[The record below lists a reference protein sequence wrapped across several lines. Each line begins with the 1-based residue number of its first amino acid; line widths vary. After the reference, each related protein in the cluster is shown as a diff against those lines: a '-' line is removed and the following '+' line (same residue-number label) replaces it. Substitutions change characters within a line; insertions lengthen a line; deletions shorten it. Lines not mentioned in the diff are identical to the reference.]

1 MNGPVRALLS
11 WLLVN
16 GAWAIPALIGYGLGW
31 KYARNVFRAADKF
44 IAAAGGK
51 SGYYTVSAECGASK
65 TKLGAV
71 GRALIDS
78 VFGQGHCAEAAKDE
92 GLL

>member
-1 MNGPVRALLS
+1 MAPLTRTLLG
-11 WLLVN
+11 WFLVN
-16 GAWAIPALIGYGLGW
+16 GAWVLAALIGYGLGCA
-31 KYARNVFRAADKF
+31 YARNIFRAADKLA
-44 IAAAGGK
+44 AAAGGK

-78 VFGQGHCAEAAKDE
+78 VFGQGHCVEAAKDE